1 MPKQLR
7 ICHLTSVHQDGD
19 IRIFHKEC
27 VSLSQQGFEVHFIVP
42 NTESRLENGVHIHG
56 FVGEGYAFEKQL
68 RKG

>member
-42 NTESRLENGVHIHG
+42 NAHQREC
-56 FVGEGYAFEKQL
+56 
-68 RKG
+68 